1 MQPATVADAP
11 PAVCDEARLRF
22 EEVAAGLQGIP
33 PDSPFWT
40 SVQISRLCLM
50 VRGWAFFYIVDDETL
65 RVTSVR
71 QK

>member
-1 MQPATVADAP
+1 
-11 PAVCDEARLRF
+11 
-22 EEVAAGLQGIP
+22 
-33 PDSPFWT
+33 
-40 SVQISRLCLM
+40 VQISRLCLM